1 VNRKP
6 GNYAVGDTRFF
17 EFEWFKS
24 VVDPSLQLDC
34 CRDEWVIRWGFYY
47 ETDREGDFIVLG
59 PTGGV
64 LVLEVKGGD
73 LRKLSTAG
81 RWEGSS
87 RDHPVARAE
96 LGKLGSRTV
105 GGRWRR
111 MGRSGES
118 CRARTLLRRR
128 RAGSHARDPCD
139 ELIVPRFDALVV
151 DEAQDHDTRWPGS
164 ESGKTDSG
172 WWEITG
178 NFFGKTR
185 MRQWQFSTIK
195 PKGPSFAKRSG
206 SKPRAS

>member
-1 VNRKP
+1 MARL
-6 GNYAVGDTRFF
+6 G
-17 EFEWFKS
+17 
-24 VVDPSLQLDC
+24 
-34 CRDEWVIRWGFYY
+34 DEWVIRWGFYY